1 MAGRPRTVSDERLLD
16 AVAGAI
22 GKVGPAGLT
31 LAHVAREAG
40 VTTGALVQRF
50 GSKRDLLLAFSRRG
64 TDAFTTKAL
73 DLYERAPDP
82 VEGLIAAMSGLAEG
96 DMTPREFSYHLA
108 YLNMEMADDELR
120 EPLVDGRTRFR
131 RLIAGFLTDAVDAGL
146 LRVPDVDALAEVL
159 DALWHG
165 TQISWA
171 LFRTGTRAGRLRD
184 AITTVLAP
192 YRPVAN

>member
-16 AVAGAI
+16 AVATAI
-22 GKVGPAGLT
+22 GKVGPAKLT

-64 TDAFTTKAL
+64 TDAFTAAAR
-73 DLYERAPDP
+73 DLYARAPDP
-82 VEGLIAAMSGLAEG
+82 VEGLIAALSGLAEG
-96 DMTPREFSYHLA
+96 DMTPQEFSYHLA

-120 EPLVDGRTRFR
+120 RPLVDGRARFR
-131 RLIAGFLTDAVDAGL
+131 ELIAGFLTDAVEAGL
-146 LRVPDVDALAEVL
+146 LRVPDVPALADVL

-171 LFRTGTRAGRLRD
+171 LFRTGTRAERLRD
-184 AITTVLAP
+184 AVTTVLTP
-192 YRPVAN
+192 YRLAD